1 MGTNCCPE
9 RKKDY
14 PIIIFNYDFN
24 NMKQEEYIKNFES
37 YLQKDKIKYFEN
49 NSNQFS
55 IILSIFDYNHLIKND
70 NDLNP
75 GTISIHLTTIYNII
89 IQTIDGKYFHQ
100 HIENEDF
107 FNNQIMLLPS
117 SFFSKK
123 NIEGRVKKRYVHLW
137 KYDEKGNTRRKI
149 KKSR

>member
-1 MGTNCCPE
+1 MS
-9 RKKDY
+9 RKKKDY

-24 NMKQEEYIKNFES
+24 NKKQEEYIKNFES

-75 GTISIHLTTIYNII
+75 GTIHIHLTTIYNII
-89 IQTIDGKYFHQ
+89 NQTIDGKYFHQ
-100 HIENEDF
+100 HIENKDF
-107 FNNQIMLLPS
+107 FNNKIMLLPS

-123 NIEGRVKKRYVHLW
+123 NIEGRVKNNIINPDDNLK
-137 KYDEKGNTRRKI
+137 KI
-149 KKSR
+149 